1 MKILWNENFL
11 INLFFLEF
19 LHFFQLNLVCFFIL
33 VVLHWS
39 NFFTIKSSNC
49 LLLIAAP
56 RLKKCSIKKLFL
68 KISQNSQQVCVFVWI
83 YEFFRTPFLYNF
95 SGGCLCV
102 CILRTIQAILVS
114 LLIKLNFLERVSR
127 RTSNKFVFSRNKP
140 FPSFISCTVLCCMS
154 YL

>member
-1 MKILWNENFL
+1 MKWKFSYQSVFSWIFT
-11 INLFFLEF
+11 LFSAKFSV
-19 LHFFQLNLVCFFIL
+19 FFHISSTALV
-33 VVLHWS
+33 
-39 NFFTIKSSNC
+39 
-49 LLLIAAP
+49 
-56 RLKKCSIKKLFL
+56 KLFYD
-68 KISQNSQQVCVFVWI
+68 KIFEISQNSQQVCVFVWI
-83 YEFFRTPFLYNF
+83 YEFFRTPFLCNF

-127 RTSNKFVFSRNKP
+127 RTSDKFGFSRNKP

>member
-1 MKILWNENFL
+1 MKWKFSYQSVFSWIFT
-11 INLFFLEF
+11 LFSAKFSV
-19 LHFFQLNLVCFFIL
+19 FFHISSTALVKLFYDKIFEL
-33 VVLHWS
+33 
-39 NFFTIKSSNC
+39 F
-49 LLLIAAP
+49 AP

-127 RTSNKFVFSRNKP
+127 RTSNKFGFSRNKP